1 MTFRSLLVAAGV
13 LGSISVAS
21 AQTPPAPPAA
31 PPADPTPLQP
41 PQQPA
46 APAPVAPGA
55 PAAAPGAPAAAPGA
69 PAAAPGAPAAAPGAP
84 AAAPGVAAAPAAAPP
99 AEPAPP
105 AQPEPPAEP
114 PSAPETPRRDAAAVP
129 LVVRSNLATGADA
142 VQEEDEATNLRWRGT
157 SFTWNQAGSTTLFG
171 VGGEYTPDIQ
181 VYGWDFTLRPN
192 YYLLDRPKEKVSLS
206 AEIGWLV
213 ELTNSD
219 TTATYREP
227 QLKDTTLGARYS
239 RALWESGG
247 ANKGE
252 YKTDAAMRLRV
263 TLPTSPQS
271 WNSGD
276 YFTVSLGP
284 QVTQKIKV
292 LGSKADGL
300 SHVTAT
306 LGVTYAHLF
315 SRSIMRVNPD
325 IRRLRQNPSGEVAR
339 DEQLSGY
346 AQALNRLT
354 TSLDLD
360 VPLYKD
366 LSLGAS
372 FALLS
377 RFKPELGEGCVEIS
391 TGCAG
396 YDSHGATYL
405 PNTAFD
411 INVSH
416 PVYEVVDVTLGYNNT
431 TGQLGEDGQRRNFF
445 YSPDAQFYLDINAN
459 LDVIYSKVTGRGK
472 KAEKAGTASAS
483 RRQTL

>member
-21 AQTPPAPPAA
+21 AQTPPAQPTA
-31 PPADPTPLQP
+31 PPADLTPPQP

-46 APAPVAPGA
+46 APAP
-55 PAAAPGAPAAAPGA
+55 AAPGAPAAAPGA
-69 PAAAPGAPAAAPGAP
+69 PAAAPGAPAAAAGAP

-114 PSAPETPRRDAAAVP
+114 PSAPATPRSDAVVSP
-129 LVVRSNLATGADA
+129 VVRFDLATAADT
-142 VQEEDEATNLRWRGT
+142 VQEEDEETNLRWRGT
-157 SFTWNQAGSTTLFG
+157 TFTWNQAGSTTLFG

-181 VYGWDFTLRPN
+181 VYGWDFTLRPS
-192 YYLLDRPKEKVSLS
+192 YYLLDRPKDKVSLS

-276 YFTVSLGP
+276 YFTVSVGP
-284 QVTQKIKV
+284 QVSQKIKL

-300 SHVTAT
+300 NHVTAT

-325 IRRLRQNPSGEVAR
+325 LRRLRQNPSGESEL

-346 AQALNRLT
+346 AQVLNRLT

-366 LSLGAS
+366 LSLGTS
-372 FALLS
+372 FGLLS
-377 RFKPELGEGCVEIS
+377 RFKPELGEGCLKIS
-391 TGCAG
+391 TGCAPYTFDG
-396 YDSHGATYL
+396 TTYL

-411 INVSH
+411 INVSY
-416 PVYEVVDVTLGYNNT
+416 PVYEVVDLTLGYNNT
-431 TGQLGEDGQRRNFF
+431 TAQLGEDGQRRNFF

-472 KAEKAGTASAS
+472 KAEKAGAASAS
-483 RRQTL
+483 RRQAL

>member
-21 AQTPPAPPAA
+21 AQTPPAPPTA
-31 PPADPTPLQP
+31 PPVDPTRLQP
-41 PQQPA
+41 TEQPA
-46 APAPVAPGA
+46 APAPPAPGA
-55 PAAAPGAPAAAPGA
+55 PAAAAPGA
-69 PAAAPGAPAAAPGAP
+69 PAVAPGAPAVAPGAP

-105 AQPEPPAEP
+105 AQPQPPAEP
-114 PSAPETPRRDAAAVP
+114 PSPPEPPRPDAAAVSP
-129 LVVRSNLATGADA
+129 VVQWNQATAADA
-142 VQEEDEATNLRWRGT
+142 VQEEDEETSLRWRGT

-181 VYGWDFTLRPN
+181 VYGWDFTLRPS

-206 AEIGWLV
+206 AEVGWLV

-227 QLKDTTLGARYS
+227 QLKDMSLGARYS

-276 YFTVSLGP
+276 YFTLSVGP
-284 QVTQKIKV
+284 QVIQKIKL

-300 SHVTAT
+300 NHVTAT

-346 AQALNRLT
+346 AQVLNRLT

-372 FALLS
+372 FGLLS

-391 TGCAG
+391 TGCARYG
-396 YDSHGATYL
+396 SDGTTYL

-411 INVSH
+411 INVSY
-416 PVYEVVDVTLGYNNT
+416 PVYEVVDLTLGYNNT

-472 KAEKAGTASAS
+472 KAEKAGAASAP
-483 RRQTL
+483 RRQAL